1 MAEKSSK
8 TKYLQL
14 NATFE
19 WCKVFPE
26 NYDKTG
32 PDGAYE
38 GHDGAYT
45 VDLLLDDEE
54 YNKLRAAGSQKQSKD
69 TEDGLHRVKIIRKHT
84 APYTYGGA
92 PQVAHIDGT
101 PWDISKDGLIGNG
114 SKGVAYVSV
123 YQVKGRYGTR
133 LDGIQI
139 LEHVSYESE
148 DDDAPRGFRIP
159 DRSGLTSAPKQN
171 RPSETAAKQPAKK
184 PAPKQLIDDEIPF
197 DAG

>member
-14 NATFE
+14 NATIE
-19 WCKVFPE
+19 WAKVFPE

-54 YNKLRAAGSQKQSKD
+54 YEKLRDAGSQKQSKE

-101 PWDISKDGLIGNG
+101 PWDMRTDGLIGNG

-133 LDGIQI
+133 LDGLQI
-139 LEHVSYESE
+139 LDLVPYESE
-148 DDDAPRGFRIP
+148 DDDAPRGLRIP
-159 DRSGLTSAPKQN
+159 DRSSQTSGSKNTQATEP
-171 RPSETAAKQPAKK
+171 AAKQPAKK
-184 PAPKQLIDDEIPF
+184 PASKPLVEDEIPF